1 MRDVT
6 ADVVHRAPEDGLGSM
21 GTAAVFQL
29 GLASVKARIKIKATG
44 HC

>member
-6 ADVVHRAPEDGLGSM
+6 ADVVHRAPRDGLGSM

-29 GLASVKARIKIKATG
+29 DLAAVQKPA
-44 HC
+44 

>member
-6 ADVVHRAPEDGLGSM
+6 ADVVHRAPGDGLGSM

-29 GLASVKARIKIKATG
+29 DLATVHKPA
-44 HC
+44 